1 MAVATGT
8 DEDDEDDEDDEES
21 KEVEEEEE
29 EGAGGVESLNH
40 SRSGRQV
47 QKSFP
52 ALS

>member
-40 SRSGRQV
+40 SRSRRQV